1 MQMHV
6 RLANM
11 RTTVEISKEH
21 RAELLRLAGERGL
34 KGFSSIIRE
43 ALDFY
48 LQKSRTTK
56 TSNPVLKLKGILN
69 EKEAKVLETHSK
81 EIRNN
86 WR

>member
-1 MQMHV
+1 
-6 RLANM
+6 M

-21 RAELLRLAGERGL
+21 RTELLRLAGERGL

-48 LQKSRTTK
+48 LKKSGGAK
-56 TSNPVLKLKGILN
+56 SENPVLKLKGILN
-69 EKEAKVLETHSK
+69 EKDARLLEAHTK
-81 EIRNN
+81 EMRNN